1 MTIYPGS
8 GKNIDKVT
16 IMTDIKQII
25 PKECK
30 FEESRRPSA
39 EPEAGLAE
47 AEAVKEARR
56 CLGNHFCQS
65 CDLCRIT
72 CPELCITRNPVSGRI
87 EIDLEFCKGCGICA
101 LICPKKAIRMERE
114 E

>member
-1 MTIYPGS
+1 MTKS
-8 GKNIDKVT
+8 T
-16 IMTDIKQII
+16 QIL

-30 FEESRRPSA
+30 IDVTHRVPL
-39 EPEAGLAE
+39 EPQLAPDE
-47 AEAVKEARR
+47 GTAVKEAQR

-72 CPELCITRNPVSGRI
+72 CPELCITRNAGNGRI

-101 LICPKKAIRMERE
+101 FICPKNAIKMERDKNI
-114 E
+114 

>member
-1 MTIYPGS
+1 MTETNPIL
-8 GKNIDKVT
+8 
-16 IMTDIKQII
+16 

-30 FEESRRPSA
+30 FEESRRMPF
-39 EPEAGLAE
+39 EPETGFDE
-47 AEAVKEARR
+47 AAAVKEARR

-65 CDLCRIT
+65 CDLCRLT
-72 CPELCITRNPVSGRI
+72 CPELCITRNPASGRI

-101 LICPKKAIRMERE
+101 FICPRKAIRMERE

>member
-1 MTIYPGS
+1 MTE
-8 GKNIDKVT
+8 T
-16 IMTDIKQII
+16 KQII

-30 FEESRRPSA
+30 FEKSMRILP
-39 EPEAGLAE
+39 EPEAIPE
-47 AEAVKEARR
+47 AKTDEAAAVKEARR

-65 CDLCRIT
+65 CDLCRLT
-72 CPELCITRNPVSGRI
+72 CPELCITRNPASGRI

-101 LICPKKAIRMERE
+101 FICPRKAIKMERE

>member
-1 MTIYPGS
+1 MTE
-8 GKNIDKVT
+8 T
-16 IMTDIKQII
+16 KQVI

-30 FEESRRPSA
+30 FEESRRIFL
-39 EPEAGLAE
+39 EPEAGTDE
-47 AEAVKEARR
+47 AAAAVKEARR

-72 CPELCITRNPVSGRI
+72 CPELCITRNPASGRI

-101 LICPKKAIRMERE
+101 FICPRKAIRMERE

>member
-1 MTIYPGS
+1 MTE
-8 GKNIDKVT
+8 T
-16 IMTDIKQII
+16 KQII

-30 FEESRRPSA
+30 FEESRRLHL
-39 EPEAGLAE
+39 EPEKGLDE
-47 AEAVKEARR
+47 PSAVKEAQR

-72 CPELCITRNPVSGRI
+72 CPELCITRNPANGHI

-101 LICPKKAIRMERE
+101 FICPRKAIKMERE

>member
-1 MTIYPGS
+1 MTE
-8 GKNIDKVT
+8 T
-16 IMTDIKQII
+16 KQII

-30 FEESRRPSA
+30 FEESRRMPL
-39 EPEAGLAE
+39 EPEAGPEDGLDE
-47 AEAVKEARR
+47 AAAVKEARR

-72 CPELCITRNPVSGRI
+72 CPELCITRNPASGRI

-101 LICPKKAIRMERE
+101 FICPRKAIKMERE

>member
-1 MTIYPGS
+1 MTQ
-8 GKNIDKVT
+8 T
-16 IMTDIKQII
+16 KQII

-30 FEESRRPSA
+30 FEESRRILPES
-39 EPEAGLAE
+39 ESIPEAGVDDAD
-47 AEAVKEARR
+47 AVKEARR

-65 CDLCRIT
+65 CDLCRLT

-101 LICPKKAIRMERE
+101 FICPRKAIKMERE